1 MSVTSSSSSDLDAS
15 WKTALNSKRRGSFMF
30 PEDVVVEELLAHIDN
45 TWNSLWEGINMTVQ
59 SLAKLNCR

>member
-1 MSVTSSSSSDLDAS
+1 
-15 WKTALNSKRRGSFMF
+15 MF

>member
-45 TWNSLWEGINMTVQ
+45 TWNSLWEGISMTVQ
-59 SLAKLNCR
+59 PFDELDV